1 MVPEKYFY
9 FYRKKIFLFPFL
21 VAEVMNSVASMLNLD
36 VTATGING
44 KAFESVADI
53 ATETSEKFDKYM
65 AGK

>member
-1 MVPEKYFY
+1 M
-9 FYRKKIFLFPFL
+9 FPFL

-44 KAFESVADI
+44 QAFKSGADI